1 MVHIAEADGFR
12 PPFGLARCEALWAIK
27 GLRDE
32 ELPLFAAASARE
44 GLTVSEISEP
54 SIALRP
60 MAAGREVVADYSHT
74 GLSLRRHPISFL
86 REDLRKRRMVSCAE
100 AMGARDRRW
109 LETAGIVLV
118 RQRPGSAKGVMFIT
132 IEDETGIT
140 NVVVWQK
147 VFAQYWRVILSSSMI
162 AVRGR
167 VQREGEVVHLVVHRI
182 VDLSRDLA
190 SVGQRDVAT
199 VGQQGPEADSIR
211 VKARDFR

>member
-1 MVHIAEADGFR
+1 
-12 PPFGLARCEALWAIK
+12 
-27 GLRDE
+27 
-32 ELPLFAAASARE
+32 
-44 GLTVSEISEP
+44 
-54 SIALRP
+54 
-60 MAAGREVVADYSHT
+60 
-74 GLSLRRHPISFL
+74 
-86 REDLRKRRMVSCAE
+86 MVSCAE